1 MKSGLYT
8 IIEFDDNDK
17 WFVIGETIYNND
29 KYNYLIRLAPD
40 ESDFIEE
47 FTVVKCLSSNG
58 MEYFDIVKDKAILN
72 TIIPLLIPNTEDL
85 LKKSKEALK
94 ELMKY

>member
-1 MKSGLYT
+1 MLISLALTQEPQLLLLDEPAAG
-8 IIEFDDNDK
+8 IDK
-17 WFVIGETIYNND
+17 
-29 KYNYLIRLAPD
+29 
-40 ESDFIEE
+40 
-47 FTVVKCLSSNG
+47 NG